1 MHADLYEAP
10 KGAICVVGSLNAD
23 LIVYRSNQ
31 GSSGPY
37 DVGDAFELGLGG
49 KGFNV
54 ALSLASLGLE
64 TYLVGRL
71 GTDVFG
77 NLMQR
82 KLAKTPVREDL
93 VRVDPDNPTG
103 IGHVRVNTDDGD
115 YDTCVVP
122 GANGKV
128 DHTDID
134 AALASRKDFTHLV
147 LEFEVPVQTALY
159 AAKKARERGII
170 VVLNA
175 SPALRG
181 ASELLPYTDVLV
193 VNESEAHALW
203 LEIDGGNARI
213 PVQLWDVID
222 NLRKTHGTRDVVVT
236 LGSRGLWGMN
246 SLGELRQLAAHDID
260 IVNAVGAGDSFLAM
274 LVAEMAR
281 GISLLASLDM
291 ANAAGALACTRRQS
305 WLEAM
310 DAPAIEQLVEDQSV
324 IITPRAR
331 RAAR

>member
-1 MHADLYEAP
+1 
-10 KGAICVVGSLNAD
+10 
-23 LIVYRSNQ
+23 
-31 GSSGPY
+31 
-37 DVGDAFELGLGG
+37 
-49 KGFNV
+49 
-54 ALSLASLGLE
+54 
-64 TYLVGRL
+64 
-71 GTDVFG
+71 
-77 NLMQR
+77 
-82 KLAKTPVREDL
+82 
-93 VRVDPDNPTG
+93 
-103 IGHVRVNTDDGD
+103 
-115 YDTCVVP
+115 
-122 GANGKV
+122 V

-281 GISLLASLDM
+281 GISMLASLDM

-310 DAPAIEQLVEDQSV
+310 DAPAIEHLVEDQSV